1 LLIVISVSALT
12 VYFIYF
18 WNSIGFSIF
27 YENIYIFTAGIRQ
40 IYYEFNLFILILVV
54 VIAGITIVIII
65 SSIFT
70 YKKRDIAIMKS
81 LGTLRDKLYSFY
93 MKEAMIIYLL
103 GFLIGSVLGLIFYG
117 VTSLIL
123 VFFDYPIVFYIDFI
137 WTPIFFFSTL
147 FATYVV
153 SGFVLRRIG
162 LQNIQ
167 WIFSKDIPHNINAKD
182 SLTLIPRWLS
192 KFGYNLKIAVV
203 NLVRRRGEFK
213 RFLILFGVLIT
224 LIFTLTIGIFVLT
237 SSADNWISK
246 SQGENIIAI
255 GHEDVVNNYS
265 LLYQK
270 FSDPNVDT
278 NDSIIDLTKSEFLI
292 DRNITSLF
300 LSIEGVQKID
310 ERLIVFST
318 IKEIN
323 SSMIVQGKYVSVGE
337 DRYAT
342 IPLIGLNP
350 NNIIQ
355 NFEIEGEFFTEQD
368 SFDNIT
374 IGDSLASFTFSY
386 PFIQRLQ
393 VGNGSA
399 YHIKGVLLDSFN
411 NGFTAYFDLDILI
424 DEIGLPKDNVNL
436 ILIKANS
443 NDNGA
448 LENQLQEIVQNE
460 LGQNFVAMNMNNI
473 FNQNLF
479 MLKTLNTIPIIL
491 IILFTAISCLSLY
504 NYQKVALHEKI
515 KDFII
520 MKAIGARSK
529 SLKRI
534 LFIENTFIIII
545 SSAYSLGI
553 SLVINIIFLFE
564 RVSLPPLYI
573 PLIIFCGY
581 FFIFLIINSL
591 SLIPLN
597 KKIRQFSIKD
607 FEVY

>member
-18 WNSIGFSIF
+18 WNSTGFSIF

-54 VIAGITIVIII
+54 IIAGITIVIII

-167 WIFSKDIPHNINAKD
+167 WIFSKDIPHNINAKE

-520 MKAIGARSK
+520 MKAIGSSSK

-564 RVSLPPLYI
+564 RVSLPPIYI

>member
-1 LLIVISVSALT
+1 MVIVISVSALA

-27 YENIYIFTAGIRQ
+27 YENIYLFTAGIRQ
-40 IYYEFNLFILILVV
+40 IYYDFNLFILILVII
-54 VIAGITIVIII
+54 IAGITIVIII

-81 LGTLRDKLYSFY
+81 LGTLRNKLYSFY

-117 VTSLIL
+117 ITSLIL
-123 VFFDYPIVFYIDFI
+123 IFFDYHIIFYIDFI

-153 SGFVLRRIG
+153 SGSVLRRIG

-167 WIFSKDIPHNINAKD
+167 WIFSKDIPHDINAKE

-203 NLVRRRGEFK
+203 NLVRRKGEFK

-224 LIFTLTIGIFVLT
+224 LIFTLAIGVFVLS

-246 SQGENIIAI
+246 SQGENVFVI
-255 GHEDVVNNYS
+255 GHKDVVNNYS

-270 FSDPNVDT
+270 FSNLNVDS
-278 NDSIIDLTKSEFLI
+278 NDSIIDLTKSEFLFN
-292 DRNITSLF
+292 RNITSLF
-300 LSIEGVQKID
+300 ESIEDVQRID
-310 ERLIVFST
+310 ERLIIFSN

-323 SSMIVQGKYVSVGE
+323 SSMIIEGKYVSVGE
-337 DRYAT
+337 GRTAT
-342 IPLIGLNP
+342 IPLIGLDP
-350 NNIIQ
+350 QDIIQ
-355 NFEIEGEFFTEQD
+355 NFEIEGEFFTQED

-393 VGNGSA
+393 VGNGGA
-399 YHIKGVLLDSFN
+399 YHIKGVLIDSFN
-411 NGFTAYFDLDILI
+411 NGFTAYFDLEILI
-424 DEIGLPKDNVNL
+424 DEIGLPQDNINL

-443 NDNGA
+443 NDNDA
-448 LENQLQEIVQNE
+448 LENQLLTVVQNE
-460 LGQNFVAMNMNNI
+460 LGQNFIAMNMNNL

-479 MLKTLNTIPIIL
+479 MLKTLNIIPIIL
-491 IILFTAISCLSLY
+491 IILLTAISCLSLY

-553 SLVINIIFLFE
+553 SLVINILFLFE
-564 RVSLPPLYI
+564 RVSLPPISI
-573 PLIIFCGY
+573 PFLIFCGY
-581 FFIFLIINSL
+581 FFIFLILNSL

-597 KKIRQFSIKD
+597 KKIKQFSIKD